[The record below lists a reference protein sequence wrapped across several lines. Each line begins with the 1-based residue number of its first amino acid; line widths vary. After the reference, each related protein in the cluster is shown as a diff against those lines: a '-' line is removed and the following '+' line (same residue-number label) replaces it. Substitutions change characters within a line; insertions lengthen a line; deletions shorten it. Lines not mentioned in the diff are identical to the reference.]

1 ADLVVANHDSM
12 LRMLLAHTPW
22 IADRC
27 LVVPNGFDED
37 ELGPPVR
44 PAWMPG
50 QTFEIVYAGTLYR
63 AVAGSDGRSEPL
75 SVQRPSGLFEALRDL
90 ADRGVF
96 GPGGVRLTFVGAKE
110 GTDEKAN
117 LMDCAREHGV
127 ADLVRVL
134 PRMEKGDVVPIM
146 RRAHLLLN
154 ILYYTEAQV
163 AQKVYDY
170 LHLEIPILSLFR

>member
-1 ADLVVANHDSM
+1 
-12 LRMLLAHTPW
+12 
-22 IADRC
+22 
-27 LVVPNGFDED
+27 
-37 ELGPPVR
+37 
-44 PAWMPG
+44 
-50 QTFEIVYAGTLYR
+50 
-63 AVAGSDGRSEPL
+63 
-75 SVQRPSGLFEALRDL
+75 
-90 ADRGVF
+90 
-96 GPGGVRLTFVGAKE
+96 LTFVGAKE

-170 LHLEIPILSLFR
+170 LHLEIPILSLFRNSEANASVVKRARAGPIVDPADSSGITSAIESLLREYGNGRCPIDSDRAYIDQFSARTQSRLLDSRLRSLVAAPGEP